1 MADKQNEES
10 GSVDMCGMD
19 DLRGQKL
26 EYLFWVVQVRDM
38 RCWSGMFVSAF
49 FSMLPGEG
57 LKC

>member
-38 RCWSGMFVSAF
+38 RC
-49 FSMLPGEG
+49 
-57 LKC
+57 